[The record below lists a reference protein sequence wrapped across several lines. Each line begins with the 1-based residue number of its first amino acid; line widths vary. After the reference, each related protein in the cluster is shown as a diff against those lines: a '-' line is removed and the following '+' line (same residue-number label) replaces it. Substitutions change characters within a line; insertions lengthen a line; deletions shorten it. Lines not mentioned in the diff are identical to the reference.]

1 MSEYLVSARKYR
13 PSRFADVVGQDHI
26 TKTLDNAIKNNQ
38 IAHAY
43 LFCGP
48 RGVGKTSCAR
58 IFSELVNKNT
68 SSNSIYN
75 IFELDGASNN
85 QVNDIRTLIDQVKV
99 PPQIGKYK
107 IYIIDEVHMLTSS
120 AFNAFLKT
128 LEEPPKHSIFILATT
143 EKNKVIPTILS
154 RCQIFDFKKISN
166 QDIINHLEK
175 LTIKENINADKKS
188 LRLIAEKSDG
198 SLRDSLSIFDRIHS
212 FCNKDWN
219 YEEVSQIL
227 LSIDVK
233 FALKMTE
240 YFIKHNIPDS
250 ILTMN
255 NLLSE
260 GFNAKDIISAL
271 IIHFRNL
278 MIAKSPK
285 TIDLLEEEEEIIS
298 QMKEQSK
305 GFTSKQILWA
315 LNCLNECDVNYKHSI
330 NQRFLVELCVMQLCS
345 LEERDIKKKII
356 IHKAEKKQL
365 QTIENTTKN
374 NELVQEIHHENKPRL
389 NVENN
394 ISEIATQK
402 IKETTP
408 LTLPNKLLKDNVDD
422 KKNSSKKGLSN
433 SLFNIIKDKKEEPET
448 DELLNNK
455 DPDTTLTKENIHQA
469 WKLFSDQLK
478 NNSKTNLYNIFERYL
493 PELNENNLIIN
504 VVNMAEQAELKEIKN
519 KLLQFLHKTI
529 GNSSITIDIIISKT
543 EERNM
548 LYTSEEKL
556 KYLLDNNENMKLLK
570 DRLELNII

>member
-13 PSRFADVVGQDHI
+13 PSTFSDVVGQEHI
-26 TKTLDNAIKNNQ
+26 TTTLDNAIENNQ

-58 IFSELVNKNT
+58 IFADLVNKNT
-68 SSNSIYN
+68 SSSSIYN

-99 PPQIGKYK
+99 PPQTGKYK

-175 LTIKENINADKKS
+175 IAIKENINTDKKS

-233 FALKMTE
+233 FALKMTD
-240 YFIKHNIPDS
+240 YFINQNIPDS

-255 NLLSE
+255 SLLSE
-260 GFNAKDIISAL
+260 GFNAKDIISVL

-285 TIDLLEEEEEIIS
+285 TIDLVEEDEVIIS

-305 GFTSKQILWA
+305 AFTSKQILWA
-315 LNCLNECDVNYKHSI
+315 LNCLNECDINYKHSI
-330 NQRFLVELCVMQLCS
+330 NQHFLVELCIMQLCS
-345 LEERDIKKKII
+345 LQERDIKKKII

-365 QTIENTTKN
+365 QTIEN
-374 NELVQEIHHENKPRL
+374 NELIQEKKQD
-389 NVENN
+389 N
-394 ISEIATQK
+394 ISELNTDNNNSNQATQK
-402 IKETTP
+402 IKETP
-408 LTLPNKLLKDNVDD
+408 QLILPNKTPKNNIDN
-422 KKNSSKKGLSN
+422 KQQSSQKGLSN
-433 SLFNIIKDKKEEPET
+433 SLFNITQDNKKEPVI
-448 DELLNNK
+448 DELLK
-455 DPDTTLTKENIHQA
+455 HKEPDTKLTEDNINKA
-469 WKLFSDQLK
+469 WKLFADQLK
-478 NNSKTNLYNIFERYL
+478 TESKTNLYNIFERYV
-493 PELNENNLIIN
+493 PELNENNLTIN

-529 GNSSITIDIIISKT
+529 GNRSITIDVMISKT

-556 KYLLDNNENMKLLK
+556 KYLLDNNENINLLK
-570 DRLELNII
+570 DRLDLNII

>member
-13 PSRFADVVGQDHI
+13 PSTFSDVVGQEHI
-26 TKTLDNAIKNNQ
+26 TTTLDNAIENNQ

-58 IFSELVNKNT
+58 IFADLVNKNT
-68 SSNSIYN
+68 SSSSIYN

-99 PPQIGKYK
+99 PPQTGKYK

-175 LTIKENINADKKS
+175 IAIKENINTDKKS

-233 FALKMTE
+233 FALKMTD
-240 YFIKHNIPDS
+240 YFINQNIPDS

-255 NLLSE
+255 SLLSE
-260 GFNAKDIISAL
+260 GFNAKDIISVL

-278 MIAKSPK
+278 MVAKSPK
-285 TIDLLEEEEEIIS
+285 TIDLVEEDEEIIS

-305 GFTSKQILWA
+305 AFTSKQILWA
-315 LNCLNECDVNYKHSI
+315 LNCLNECDINYKHSI
-330 NQRFLVELCVMQLCS
+330 NQHFLVELCIMQLCS
-345 LEERDIKKKII
+345 LQESDIKKKII
-356 IHKAEKKQL
+356 IHKSEKKQL
-365 QTIENTTKN
+365 QTIEN
-374 NELVQEIHHENKPRL
+374 NELIQEKKQD
-389 NVENN
+389 N
-394 ISEIATQK
+394 ISELNTDNNNSNQATQK
-402 IKETTP
+402 IKETP
-408 LTLPNKLLKDNVDD
+408 QLILPNKTPKNNIDN
-422 KKNSSKKGLSN
+422 KQQSSQKGLSN
-433 SLFNIIKDKKEEPET
+433 SLFNIIQDNRKEPVI
-448 DELLNNK
+448 DELLKHKESDNK
-455 DPDTTLTKENIHQA
+455 LTEENINKA
-469 WKLFSDQLK
+469 WKLFANQLK
-478 NNSKTNLYNIFERYL
+478 TESKTNLYNIFERYL
-493 PELNENNLIIN
+493 PELNENNLTVN

-529 GNSSITIDIIISKT
+529 GNRSITIDVMISKT

-556 KYLLDNNENMKLLK
+556 KYLLDNNENIKLLK
-570 DRLELNII
+570 DRLDLNII

>member
-13 PSRFADVVGQDHI
+13 PSTFSDVVGQEHI
-26 TKTLDNAIKNNQ
+26 TTTLDNAIENNQ

-58 IFSELVNKNT
+58 IFADLVNKNT
-68 SSNSIYN
+68 SSSSIYN

-99 PPQIGKYK
+99 PPQTGKYK

-175 LTIKENINADKKS
+175 ITIKENINTDKKS

-233 FALKMTE
+233 FALKMTD
-240 YFIKHNIPDS
+240 YFINQNIPDS

-255 NLLSE
+255 SLLSE
-260 GFNAKDIISAL
+260 GFNAKDIISVL

-278 MIAKSPK
+278 MVAKSPK
-285 TIDLLEEEEEIIS
+285 TIDLVEEDEVIIN

-305 GFTSKQILWA
+305 AFTSKQILWA
-315 LNCLNECDVNYKHSI
+315 LNCLNECDINYKHSI
-330 NQRFLVELCVMQLCS
+330 NQHFLVELCIMQLCS
-345 LEERDIKKKII
+345 LQERDIKKKII

-365 QTIENTTKN
+365 QTIEN
-374 NELVQEIHHENKPRL
+374 NELIQEKKQD
-389 NVENN
+389 N
-394 ISEIATQK
+394 ISELNTDNNNSNQATQK
-402 IKETTP
+402 IKETP
-408 LTLPNKLLKDNVDD
+408 QLILPNKTPKNNIDN
-422 KKNSSKKGLSN
+422 KQQSSQKGLSN
-433 SLFNIIKDKKEEPET
+433 SLFNIIQDNKKEPVI
-448 DELLNNK
+448 DELLK
-455 DPDTTLTKENIHQA
+455 HKEPDTKLTEDNINKA
-469 WKLFSDQLK
+469 WKLFADQLK
-478 NNSKTNLYNIFERYL
+478 TESKTNLYNIFERYV
-493 PELNENNLIIN
+493 PELNENNLTIN

-529 GNSSITIDIIISKT
+529 GNRSITIDVMISKT

-556 KYLLDNNENMKLLK
+556 KYLLDNNENINLLK
-570 DRLELNII
+570 DRLDLNII

>member
-13 PSRFADVVGQDHI
+13 PSTFSDVVGQEHI
-26 TKTLDNAIKNNQ
+26 TTTLDNAIENNQ

-58 IFSELVNKNT
+58 IFADLVNKNT
-68 SSNSIYN
+68 SSSSIYN

-99 PPQIGKYK
+99 PPQTGKYK

-175 LTIKENINADKKS
+175 IAIKENINTDKKS

-233 FALKMTE
+233 FALKMTD
-240 YFIKHNIPDS
+240 YFINQNIPDS

-255 NLLSE
+255 SLLSE
-260 GFNAKDIISAL
+260 GFNAKDIISVL

-278 MIAKSPK
+278 MVAKSPK
-285 TIDLLEEEEEIIS
+285 TIDLVEEDEEIIS

-305 GFTSKQILWA
+305 AFTSKQILWA
-315 LNCLNECDVNYKHSI
+315 LNCLNECDINYKHSI
-330 NQRFLVELCVMQLCS
+330 NQHFLVELCIMQLCS
-345 LEERDIKKKII
+345 LQESDIKKKIT
-356 IHKAEKKQL
+356 IHKSEKKQL
-365 QTIENTTKN
+365 QTIEN
-374 NELVQEIHHENKPRL
+374 NELIQEKKQD
-389 NVENN
+389 N
-394 ISEIATQK
+394 ISELNTDNNNSNQATQK
-402 IKETTP
+402 IKETP
-408 LTLPNKLLKDNVDD
+408 QLILPNKTPKNNIDN
-422 KKNSSKKGLSN
+422 KQQSSQKGLSN
-433 SLFNIIKDKKEEPET
+433 SLFNIIQDNKKEPVI
-448 DELLNNK
+448 DELLK
-455 DPDTTLTKENIHQA
+455 HKEPDTKLTEDNINKA
-469 WKLFSDQLK
+469 WKLFADQLK
-478 NNSKTNLYNIFERYL
+478 TESKTNLYNIFERYL
-493 PELNENNLIIN
+493 PELNENNLTIN

-529 GNSSITIDIIISKT
+529 GNRSITIDVMISKT

-556 KYLLDNNENMKLLK
+556 KYLLDNNENINLLK
-570 DRLELNII
+570 DRLDLNII

>member
-13 PSRFADVVGQDHI
+13 PSTFSDVVGQEHI
-26 TKTLDNAIKNNQ
+26 TTTLDNAIENNQ

-58 IFSELVNKNT
+58 IFADLVNKNT
-68 SSNSIYN
+68 SSSSIYN

-99 PPQIGKYK
+99 PPQTGKYK

-175 LTIKENINADKKS
+175 IAIKENINTDKKS

-233 FALKMTE
+233 FALKMTD
-240 YFIKHNIPDS
+240 YFINQNIPDS

-255 NLLSE
+255 SLLSE
-260 GFNAKDIISAL
+260 GFNAKDIISVL

-278 MIAKSPK
+278 MVAKSPK
-285 TIDLLEEEEEIIS
+285 TIDLVEEDEVIIN

-305 GFTSKQILWA
+305 AFTSKQILWA
-315 LNCLNECDVNYKHSI
+315 LNCLNECDINYKHSI
-330 NQRFLVELCVMQLCS
+330 NQHFLVELCIMQLCS
-345 LEERDIKKKII
+345 LQERDIKKKII

-365 QTIENTTKN
+365 QTIEN
-374 NELVQEIHHENKPRL
+374 NELIQEKKQD
-389 NVENN
+389 N
-394 ISEIATQK
+394 ISELNTDNNNSNQATQK
-402 IKETTP
+402 IKETP
-408 LTLPNKLLKDNVDD
+408 QLILPNKTPKNNIDN
-422 KKNSSKKGLSN
+422 KQQSSQKGLSN
-433 SLFNIIKDKKEEPET
+433 SLFNIIQDNKKEPVI
-448 DELLNNK
+448 DELLK
-455 DPDTTLTKENIHQA
+455 HKEPDTKLTEDNINKA
-469 WKLFSDQLK
+469 WKLFADQLK
-478 NNSKTNLYNIFERYL
+478 TESKTNLYNIFERYV
-493 PELNENNLIIN
+493 PELNENNLTIN

-529 GNSSITIDIIISKT
+529 GNRSITIDVMISKT

-556 KYLLDNNENMKLLK
+556 KYLLDNNENINLLK
-570 DRLELNII
+570 DRLDLNII